1 MMFREGPKL
10 RAYGF
15 PNTFSCVNG
24 VEDWKVLILIE
35 RGIKI
40 ECVQCELDC
49 KICFA
54 HIVFIVFYEVKWFPW
69 VCKCLLLY
77 YNLQHVWDICP
88 PRLLSINVTFSIWQV
103 GIYQNLDFPLQIVA
117 RGWVGAH
124 AETYIF
130 YGRLRCNSTWQ
141 ILVYTI
147 LVFYRNLLHLGGWQ
161 ELKYWFLIVDY
172 SIQEVEGTS
181 CTGCQPGYA
190 HHNIMFL

>member
-1 MMFREGPKL
+1 MV
-10 RAYGF
+10 
-15 PNTFSCVNG
+15 FSTLSHARIEVRVEKFWFWMRG
-24 VEDWKVLILIE
+24 VLKS
-35 RGIKI
+35 
-40 ECVQCELDC
+40 ECVQCELDDQ
-49 KICFA
+49 KSFA

-77 YNLQHVWDICP
+77 CDLQHLWDICP

-103 GIYQNLDFPLQIVA
+103 GMYQNLDFPLQIVA

-161 ELKYWFLIVDY
+161 ELKYWFLLVDY
-172 SIQEVEGTS
+172 SIQEVEG
-181 CTGCQPGYA
+181 
-190 HHNIMFL
+190 